1 MEKIRACHRCGTEVA
16 RGAFCMS
23 CTMELAMG
31 LRTIGCENR
40 SQGVAINTSQR
51 EPMEGKMR
59 FIGTPRRMGEFL
71 CR

>member
-1 MEKIRACHRCGTEVA
+1 MENLRVCHRCGTEVA
-16 RGAFCMS
+16 RGSFCMS
-23 CTMELAMG
+23 CTMELAMV

-40 SQGVAINTSQR
+40 SQVVAINTSQR

-59 FIGTPRRMGEFL
+59 YIGTSRRMGEFL

>member
-1 MEKIRACHRCGTEVA
+1 MEKIRVCHRCGIEVA
-16 RGAFCMS
+16 RGSFCMS

-59 FIGTPRRMGEFL
+59 YIGTSRRMGEFL